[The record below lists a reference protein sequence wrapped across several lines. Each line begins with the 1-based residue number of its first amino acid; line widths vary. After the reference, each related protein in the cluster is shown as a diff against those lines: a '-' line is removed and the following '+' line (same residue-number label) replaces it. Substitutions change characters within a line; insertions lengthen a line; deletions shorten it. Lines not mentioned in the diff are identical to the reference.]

1 MGNIGNE
8 NAVRRADI
16 AIDRTTPERQTRI
29 SKDLSTSPH
38 NHGYMDEANMIRRV
52 AGKIPHV
59 CVVGA
64 GVAGL
69 RCADLLLKQ
78 GVKVTILEG
87 RNRVGGRLCQSDGL
101 GHRVDL
107 GPNWIHGTDD
117 NPILDLAKET
127 KTTTMNWDGRQSVFD
142 SQGNHMS
149 DKDAAKNTERVWA
162 IVEQA
167 MKLSNETSTTIPAEK
182 SLYDYFQEQV
192 LEMFPNKNDEA
203 KKQQQT
209 ILQMAEMWGAFVG
222 SPVQRQSL
230 KFFWLEECIDG
241 ENLFVASTYDKVLK
255 KIAEPALKDATM
267 LFEHKVRR
275 IISGEKTEDTR
286 VTVEVEGRQSMTFDE
301 VIMTAPLGWL
311 KRNLG
316 AFVPELP
323 KRLTDAVGSL
333 GYGHLDKVYI
343 SFPKAF
349 WNEPITNDSTSPSA
363 SRDLSKPNV
372 TATTAP
378 IHQATDSPVNP
389 AHYPGFTHWTHPTYA
404 SETNPE
410 SWDQEAV
417 NLAALPEGSAHP
429 TLLFYTFGP
438 TSLHIAQLLAS
449 NPQTKHNTLLDSFFA
464 PYYTKLPNYNPK
476 DPSCTPT
483 AILAT
488 AWANDEL
495 AGYGSYCNFQV
506 GLEKGD
512 EDVETLRRGV
522 PERGVWLAG
531 EHCAPFVAL
540 GTVTGAYWSG
550 EGVAKRVLQAYGLD
564 GN

>member
-1 MGNIGNE
+1 
-8 NAVRRADI
+8 
-16 AIDRTTPERQTRI
+16 
-29 SKDLSTSPH
+29 
-38 NHGYMDEANMIRRV
+38 
-52 AGKIPHV
+52 
-59 CVVGA
+59 
-64 GVAGL
+64 
-69 RCADLLLKQ
+69 
-78 GVKVTILEG
+78 
-87 RNRVGGRLCQSDGL
+87 
-101 GHRVDL
+101 
-107 GPNWIHGTDD
+107 
-117 NPILDLAKET
+117 
-127 KTTTMNWDGRQSVFD
+127 MNWDGRQSVFD

-149 DKDAAKNTERVWA
+149 DKDAAKNSEHVWNIIERG
-162 IVEQA
+162 
-167 MKLSNETSTTIPAEK
+167 MKLSNETSATIPAEK
-182 SLYDYFQEQV
+182 SLYNYFQEQV
-192 LEMFPNKNDEA
+192 LEMFPNGDDEA

-222 SPVQRQSL
+222 SPIQRQSL

-255 KIAEPALKDATM
+255 KIAEPALKSATT
-267 LFEHKVRR
+267 LFAHRVKR
-275 IISGEKTEDTR
+275 IISGEENDKTS
-286 VTVEVEGRQSMTFDE
+286 VTVEIEGRQSMTFDE

-316 AFVPELP
+316 AFVPALP
-323 KRLTDAVGSL
+323 ERLTEAVGSL

-343 SFPKAF
+343 TFPTAF
-349 WNEPITNDSTSPSA
+349 WNGPATNDSTSPPA

-378 IHQATDSPVNP
+378 LHQATHSSVNP
-389 AHYPGFTHWTHPTYA
+389 DHYPGFTHWTHPTYA

-417 NLAALPEGSAHP
+417 NLAALPEGTAHP

-438 TSLHIAQLLAS
+438 TSLHIANLLS
-449 NPQTKHNTLLDSFFA
+449 TNPPENHNTLLTSFFA
-464 PYYTKLPNYNPK
+464 PYYSKLPNYKPNHADCVPK
-476 DPSCTPT
+476 

-495 AGYGSYCNFQV
+495 AGYGSYCNFQI

-512 EDVETLRRGV
+512 EDVETLRKGM

-550 EGVAKRVLQAYGLD
+550 EGVAKRVLQAYRLGEE
-564 GN
+564 